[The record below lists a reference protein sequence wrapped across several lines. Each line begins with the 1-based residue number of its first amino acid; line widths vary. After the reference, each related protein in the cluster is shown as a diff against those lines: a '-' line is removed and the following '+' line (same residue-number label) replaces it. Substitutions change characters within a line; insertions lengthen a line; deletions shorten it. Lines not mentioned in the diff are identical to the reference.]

1 MREIHCHGCGGL
13 ITDPARVSYR
23 LASDAAATVA
33 PHTGLC
39 TCQPPIV
46 YGPPPGY
53 LSLPGLASVSR
64 SKAAA
69 RN

>member
-13 ITDPARVSYR
+13 VTDPASVSYR
-23 LASDAAATVA
+23 LASDTAARTA
-33 PHTGLC
+33 PHSGPC
-39 TCQPPIV
+39 SCAPPIV

-53 LSLPGLASVSR
+53 LSWPGLASVAR